1 MNGKEFVGTVL
12 AVAIGTTIA
21 LAIAGLYVQSQISAA
36 SSSNSTIGTIL
47 SLFGP
52 RSVSGT
58 PAATS

>member
-1 MNGKEFVGTVL
+1 MNGKEFVGTL
-12 AVAIGTTIA
+12 IAVAIGTTIA
-21 LAIAGLYVQSQISAA
+21 LAIAGIYLQSQLSAA
-36 SSSNSTIGTIL
+36 SSTNSTLGTIL

>member
-1 MNGKEFVGTVL
+1 MNGKEFVGMVL

-21 LAIAGLYVQSQISAA
+21 LVIAGLYVQSQVTAA
-36 SSSNSTIGTIL
+36 TAGNSTLGTIL

-58 PAATS
+58 PAASS